1 MLPNRASICD
11 FVCSRCW
18 LRSACR
24 AASDRRFL
32 VGEGLKIV
40 SANMLRSDG
49 LENARV
55 IDFVKHSLKIG
66 PPDLDSEAPVEGN
79 FAPPNAQNIVIIRF
93 WCITNPWDNQKPCIL
108 QHSGRRAGGAVHA
121 SRGASPASSEMGRP
135 YKEQRINKHR
145 ASILQFTDSR
155 GQSITFG
162 KLTLHIVQG
171 TVADSALGGGDACK

>member
-32 VGEGLKIV
+32 VGEGLKVV

-66 PPDLDSEAPVEGN
+66 FRDFDSEAHAEGN
-79 FAPPNAQNIVIIRF
+79 FAAQNAQNHVIYKVLMHH
-93 WCITNPWDNQKPCIL
+93 KPL
-108 QHSGRRAGGAVHA
+108 GQ
-121 SRGASPASSEMGRP
+121 PKTL
-135 YKEQRINKHR
+135 Y
-145 ASILQFTDSR
+145 FTA
-155 GQSITFG
+155 F
-162 KLTLHIVQG
+162 
-171 TVADSALGGGDACK
+171 

>member
-32 VGEGLKIV
+32 GGEGLKIV

-79 FAPPNAQNIVIIRF
+79 FAPPNAQNIVIYKVLVYHKPLGQPKTLYFTAF
-93 WCITNPWDNQKPCIL
+93 WA
-108 QHSGRRAGGAVHA
+108 S
-121 SRGASPASSEMGRP
+121 SRGAMHAMKCYSGRGSSLVTRTNNP
-135 YKEQRINKHR
+135 
-145 ASILQFTDSR
+145 
-155 GQSITFG
+155 
-162 KLTLHIVQG
+162 
-171 TVADSALGGGDACK
+171 